1 MINQSFSSGQGI
13 VSNKKMKK
21 ILKKIL
27 NAVGD
32 EYTES
37 NLQTWNKLIDYIK
50 NVPDEENSTLILD
63 SKCDTGRIGLEINYL
78 QDHISKE
85 FKIDIL
91 LFILEHIH
99 ELKIL
104 MEVLYNKHEDS
115 IAYLFH
121 KIPKKKPNYLQ
132 KKELSKSE
140 KLLQKLEELQE
151 EVSPYDKEYQYYR
164 LSYYCDSLLVSNWIP
179 TQKFEILVAQ
189 EFKKMIIEK
198 RNQGHSCSEKGIK
211 AVETNQYKN
220 EDHHSSQSMKK
231 VEINQSH
238 NNQSLTPTQLNQQ
251 SSSYDKES
259 NKSASAMNQSHNNPP
274 FTPAQLN
281 QQASSY
287 DKESNKSAS
296 AMNPSHNNQS
306 LTPTQL
312 NQQASSYDKE
322 SNKSASAMNQSYN
335 NPSFGITQ
343 LNQHYKGSKKSSSW
357 MTQTDNDSTLGM
369 SELNDKANSD
379 YTKDKKILET
389 SELKNPSSTL
399 LKTSEL
405 KNLVSVV
412 YAKKK
417 KKKQRID

>member
-296 AMNPSHNNQS
+296 AMN
-306 LTPTQL
+306 
-312 NQQASSYDKE
+312 
-322 SNKSASAMNQSYN
+322 QSYN